1 MGCGPQYAVVGM
13 GERYRVP
20 ARGTERAAA
29 QEPADGQ
36 PKAAPSAV
44 QLQRLEGVATARRG
58 ESARRRPA
66 FHRPLIGEDPAHQPC
81 TRASSWSRSNI
92 SSTNEHEA
100 AAGVAPNRYEPAGS
114 LEADEARRRP
124 SRSRRRTRLRTTAGP
139 RARPRANA
147 TRGGVAVPGG
157 SRMKVH
163 HSTPAR
169 ARRPSADSRANA
181 LRSRIRQIK
190 PTGGAAPW
198 RGEP

>member
-1 MGCGPQYAVVGM
+1 MGCGPQNAVVGVS
-13 GERYRVP
+13 ERHRVP
-20 ARGTERAAA
+20 ARGTKRSAP
-29 QEPADGQ
+29 QESANGQ
-36 PKAAPSAV
+36 PQAAPGSV
-44 QLQRLEGVATARRG
+44 QLERLEGVAAAGRGETARRG
-58 ESARRRPA
+58 PA
-66 FHRPLIGEDPAHQPC
+66 FHRPLIGDDPAHQPR
-81 TRASSWSRSNI
+81 TRASSWFRSNV
-92 SSTNEHEA
+92 SSTKEREA
-100 AAGVAPNRYEPAGS
+100 AAGVAPNRYQPGGS
-114 LEADEARRRP
+114 VEADDACRRP

-139 RARPRANA
+139 SARPRANA
-147 TRGGVAVPGG
+147 TRGGVFVPGG